1 MENNN
6 ATNALKNWTKNLN
19 VESRMRRSRRGPSA
33 WPGQEENMRY
43 FLAALVLCVYN
54 PCACVYICMYVCVS
68 VGKLCYLIQA
78 SF

>member
-43 FLAALVLCVYN
+43 FLAALVLCVCLHSQ
-54 PCACVYICMYVCVS
+54 CACVYICVSVSVCV
-68 VGKLCYLIQA
+68 LENFAI
-78 SF
+78 